1 MNFSSAA
8 PPIEPSDARFVQ
20 LKPWLLAQVPVI
32 RSILPASADASF
44 RRYFRVTDAA
54 GNTTI
59 VMDAPP
65 PQENCRPFVQVAQ
78 LMRQAGVH
86 APQVLAQDLENG
98 FLHLTDVG
106 RQTLL
111 EAINPDNAAGLF
123 KGATQALL
131 KWQLASKPGVLPAHD
146 AKTILMEM
154 QLFPEWYVGKHLG
167 KSLTPAQA
175 QKWAQICEA
184 IAARALAQPRVYVH
198 NDFMLRNLM
207 VGSPEPA
214 VLDFQDAVEGA
225 ISYDIT
231 SLYRDAFV
239 SWNEELVL
247 DGIIRYWEAARKAGL
262 PVNPAFGEFYADC
275 EWMGLQRHLRILG
288 VFARIHYRDGKP
300 RYLADTP
307 RFVKYVR
314 DVAGR
319 YGALTPLLRLF
330 DELGVEGAAEIVYAF

>member
-1 MNFSSAA
+1 MNLSPTA
-8 PPIEPSDARFVQ
+8 PPNEPTDSRFVQ
-20 LKPWLLAQVPVI
+20 LKPWLLAQVPDV
-32 RSILPASADASF
+32 RSIAPASADASF

-65 PQENCRPFVQVAQ
+65 TQEDCQPFVRVAQ
-78 LMRQAGVH
+78 LLREAGVH
-86 APQVLAQDLENG
+86 APQVLAQDLDNG
-98 FLHLTDVG
+98 FLLLTDVG
-106 RQTLL
+106 RQTFLDV
-111 EAINPDNAAGLF
+111 INADNALFLF
-123 KGATQALL
+123 KGATQALI
-131 KWQLASKPGVLPAHD
+131 KWQLASKPNVLPPHD
-146 AKTILMEM
+146 ATSMQAEL
-154 QLFPEWYVGKHLG
+154 QLFPDWYVGKHLG
-167 KSLTPAQA
+167 KSLTPKQA
-175 QKWAQICEA
+175 QTWAQMCEA
-184 IAARALAQPRVYVH
+184 IAARALAQPRVYMH
-198 NDFMLRNLM
+198 NDFMPRNLM
-207 VGSPEPA
+207 VGSPDPA

-239 SWNEELVL
+239 SWKEEFVL

-262 PVNPAFGEFYADC
+262 PVNPVFGEFYMDC

-300 RYLADTP
+300 KYLEDTP

-319 YGALTPLLRLF
+319 YGALTPLLRLL
-330 DELGVEGAAEIVYAF
+330 DDLGVEGAAEIVYAF